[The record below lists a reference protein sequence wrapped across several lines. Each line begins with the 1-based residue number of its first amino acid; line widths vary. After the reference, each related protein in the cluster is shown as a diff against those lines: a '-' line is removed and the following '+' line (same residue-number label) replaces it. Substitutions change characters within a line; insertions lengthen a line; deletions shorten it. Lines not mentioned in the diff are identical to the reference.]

1 MRLRSRW
8 MAVKKEEREGGCIV
22 WRFSGWENGGILWSS
37 VGVGGIPVV
46 F

>member
-8 MAVKKEEREGGCIV
+8 MAGKKEERGDCIV
-22 WRFSGWENGGILWSS
+22 WRFSGWENGGILWSF
-37 VGVGGIPVV
+37 VGVGGISVA